1 MPQFKQKLFS
11 IIIGEKFPTTTTRDY
26 YILQYLTLVIVA
38 MGLFLLTVAT
48 LLLIP
53 LQQNLL
59 AFVTIGIGLSY
70 LFNLSLL
77 RRTRSLKLTGL
88 VFVLEQCLFF
98 VILSYLHGGNDPIF
112 YVWYPLTLLTAA
124 FVLGKGW
131 SFIFALVLGANFW
144 IIEYLERT
152 HAPFPE
158 RPLLALELQTISL
171 WLSIPL
177 SFIAIGIF
185 CWFFENIHRQ
195 AEIQSRQAEQR
206 LRLFLANMSHEI
218 RTPMN
223 GIIGMSNLLLDTE
236 LNEEQRDF
244 VDTIRGSSE
253 SLLTIVNE
261 ILDFSKIESGNMTL
275 DAQPFDLRRCI
286 EGALDLLAPQ
296 AAQKGLELI
305 YLVED
310 NVPTQLTGDSMRL
323 RQILVNLLSN
333 AIKFTEQGEVFVHVG
348 ARRDQ
353 KQNYELHFR
362 VRDTG
367 IGIPS
372 NQIAQL
378 FRSFTQLSQ
387 PVARR
392 FGGTGLGLVISQQL
406 TQMMGGELW
415 VDSKEGVGSTFHFTM
430 LVQSA
435 EYVPAHLP
443 GVHPALVGQ
452 RVLIIEDS
460 ITNRHTLRRHLLHW
474 DMVPVEANNQ
484 EAALA
489 QLAQGREI
497 DIILVDTTLP
507 EMEEFALVQEIRKL
521 PQMRAVPIILL
532 APITK
537 ANLLQQGRT
546 LGLTSILYKPVKPAE
561 LHDALIRQF
570 DSALATT
577 SPVAAP
583 QNIRTGSAA
592 THIHHRRMLTILLV
606 EDNAINQ
613 KVALRML
620 ERLGYHADVVDNGTD
635 AIRAVRRQH
644 YDLILMDVH
653 LPGISGIETT
663 IQILN
668 DESVDYRPYIVALTA
683 AALHEDEE
691 RCRHAGMADFL
702 TKPIRTSDI
711 LSVLERYRLRSEQEI
726 RPKRKSIPSRLK

>member
-1 MPQFKQKLFS
+1 MPQFTQKLLT
-11 IIIGEKFPTTTTRDY
+11 IILGEKFPASSTRDY
-26 YILQYLTLVIVA
+26 YILQYLTLVITAMGIFLVA
-38 MGLFLLTVAT
+38 MALFVLF
-48 LLLIP
+48 P
-53 LQQNLL
+53 LQQNQL
-59 AFVTIGIGLSY
+59 ALVTCGIGLLY
-70 LFNLSLL
+70 LSNLCLL
-77 RRTRSLKLTGL
+77 GRTHSFKLTGF
-88 VFVLEQCLFF
+88 VFVIEQCLFL
-98 VILSYLHGGNDPIF
+98 ILLSYLHGGNDPVF
-112 YVWYPLTLLTAA
+112 YVWYPLALLTAA

-131 SFIFALVLGANFW
+131 SIVFALVMSANFW
-144 IIEYLERT
+144 VVEYLDRVNYS
-152 HAPFPE
+152 FPTA
-158 RPLLALELQTISL
+158 PLLTAELQTISL
-171 WLSIPL
+171 LLSIL
-177 SFIAIGIF
+177 FSLVSIGVL
-185 CWFFENIHRQ
+185 CWFFETVHRQ
-195 AEIQSRQAEQR
+195 AEVQSRLAEQR

-223 GIIGMSNLLLDTE
+223 GMIGMSNLLLDTE

-275 DAQPFDLRRCI
+275 DAQSFALRSCI
-286 EGALDLLAPQ
+286 EDALDLLALQ

-310 NVPTQLTGDSMRL
+310 NVPTQITGDAMRL

-333 AIKFTEQGEVFVHVG
+333 AIKFTEQGEVFIHVG

-353 KQNYELHFR
+353 KQNHEIHFR

-387 PVARR
+387 PVASR

-415 VDSKEGVGSTFHFTM
+415 VDSKEGVGSTFHFTISIKA
-430 LVQSA
+430 V
-435 EYVPAHLP
+435 EYEPAHLP

-452 RVLIIEDS
+452 RVLIIDDN
-460 ITNRHTLRRHLLHW
+460 ITNRHTLRRHLLTW

-484 EAALA
+484 AEALA
-489 QLAQGREI
+489 QCDQGHEI

-507 EMEEFALVQEIRKL
+507 EMAEFALVQTMRKL
-521 PQMRAVPIILL
+521 PHLSAVPILLL
-532 APITK
+532 APVIQ
-537 ANLLQQGRT
+537 ANLPQQSRA
-546 LGLTSILYKPVKPAE
+546 LGFLSILYKPVKPAE

-570 DSALATT
+570 DTSLATAAQV
-577 SPVAAP
+577 PVP
-583 QNIRTGSAA
+583 QSTRTGNAA
-592 THIHHRRMLTILLV
+592 SHIHHCRMLNILLV

-613 KVALRML
+613 KVASRML

-635 AIRAVRRQH
+635 ALRAMRRQH
-644 YDLILMDVH
+644 YDVVLMDVH
-653 LPGISGIETT
+653 MPGISGIETT
-663 IQILN
+663 TQILN
-668 DESVDYRPYIVALTA
+668 DETIDYRPYIVALTA
-683 AALHEDEE
+683 AALREDEE
-691 RCRHAGMADFL
+691 KCRKAGMEDFL

-711 LSVLERYRLRSEQEI
+711 LSVLERYRLRSEQKP
-726 RPKRKSIPSRLK
+726 RRMRKISPSRLK